1 MPLKADLNNLS
12 PLLMLCQNPVV
23 SSAKSLDSWWHTGES
38 LINRWKR
45 IGPKTDPWG
54 FPELLCSFLKVS
66 HFNFCNC
73 FLDLVFIL
81 MCMSISQRS
90 CNACNTS
97 GGRCDLICCRC
108 VLIRH
113 PCTTA
118 VNVSLCQAGYL
129 CMLYLALVFHIH
141 KAPVLLRLASLAC
154 HFTHR
159 STFFY
164 CF

>member
-54 FPELLCSFLKVS
+54 FPELLLCSFLKVS

-97 GGRCDLICCRC
+97 GGRCESDCCSAFWSGTHAPP
-108 VLIRH
+108 LFM
-113 PCTTA
+113 
-118 VNVSLCQAGYL
+118 SLYTPNPPV
-129 CMLYLALVFHIH
+129 LALSSPCPYIH
-141 KAPVLLRLASLAC
+141 KVPPLLQLATLLP
-154 HFTHR
+154 
-159 STFFY
+159 FY
-164 CF
+164 T